1 MDIMLKIAVVQGKFS
16 SKSAYDLDQRNWSKP
31 WMG

>member
-1 MDIMLKIAVVQGKFS
+1 MLKIAVVQGKFS
-16 SKSAYDLDQRNWSKP
+16 SKSAYDLDQRNSKP